1 MKEIKTPQTVEDIST
16 PEALLHLGIKSAEIN
31 GELQI
36 LDEGVDSPSEAA
48 ILAAKEEVLAIYQ
61 QNEYRKKRAVSYPS
75 ITDQLD
81 ALFHAGL
88 FPAEMAAKI
97 QAVKDQ
103 FPKG

>member
-1 MKEIKTPQTVEDIST
+1 MKGINTPQTVEDIST

-36 LDEGVDSPSEAA
+36 LNEGVDCPSQAE
-48 ILAAKEEVLAIYQ
+48 ILTAKEEVLALYQ
-61 QNEYRKKRAVSYPS
+61 QTEYRKKRAVSYPS

-81 ALFHAGL
+81 ALFHAGV
-88 FPAEMAAKI
+88 FPADMAAKI

-103 FPKG
+103 FPKS